1 MILIVIFHLLIFID
15 FSRDC
20 VNAELVNSH
29 QWTALLSS
37 LHVKYLQETR
47 SSITVTAKNS
57 LCTEHVKI
65 YMDQINSSY
74 WATQSEYST
83 FLAKHLM

>member
-1 MILIVIFHLLIFID
+1 MLLIVVLHLLIFIHV
-15 FSRDC
+15 SRDC

-37 LHVKYLQETR
+37 LHIKFLQETR
-47 SSITVTAKNS
+47 SSLTVTAKNS
-57 LCTEHVKI
+57 LCAEHVKI

-74 WATQSEYST
+74 WAAQSEYST
-83 FLAKHLM
+83 FLVKHLM